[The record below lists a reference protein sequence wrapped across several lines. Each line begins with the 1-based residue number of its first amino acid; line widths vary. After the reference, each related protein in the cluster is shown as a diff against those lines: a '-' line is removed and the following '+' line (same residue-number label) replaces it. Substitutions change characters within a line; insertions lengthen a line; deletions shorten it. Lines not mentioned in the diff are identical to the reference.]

1 MWNRYEVTT
10 KEQQEDL
17 LCETE
22 RRSLIRGLWAAL
34 RGLRGGRSR
43 LRDHPQKKTL
53 GPSKIKRRRIQTDRA
68 FIGLCP

>member
-17 LCETE
+17 LRETE
-22 RRSLIRGLWAAL
+22 RRSLIRGLWVA
-34 RGLRGGRSR
+34 LRGGRSR

-53 GPSKIKRRRIQTDRA
+53 GPSKIKSRSIQTDRA
-68 FIGLCP
+68 YRLY